1 MRTLKELVDTKIKI
15 VDDSK
20 VIIVK
25 IGNQINEVSVSN

>member
-25 IGNQINEVSVSN
+25 IGNQIDEVSVSN